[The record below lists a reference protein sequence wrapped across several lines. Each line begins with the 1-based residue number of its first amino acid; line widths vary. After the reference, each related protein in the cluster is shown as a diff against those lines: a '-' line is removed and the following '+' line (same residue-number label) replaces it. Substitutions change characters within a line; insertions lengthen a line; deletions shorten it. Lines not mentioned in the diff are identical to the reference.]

1 MVLLMTAALVKP
13 LVGQTPVNNPT
24 WRYDT
29 THAGANTQETL
40 LTPSN
45 VTPTTFGKLFS
56 RAVDGYVYA
65 QPLYISGLTMGDG
78 LVHNVLFVATQHDSI
93 YAFDAD
99 SNGGTNAQPLWQI
112 SLLNAAYGAAA
123 GATTVPSTDL
133 GTSDIVPE
141 IGITGTPAINAATN
155 TMYVVGKTKESG
167 GYVQRLHAINILTGA
182 EQANSPTVIQ
192 GTVPGTGQG
201 SSGGSLP
208 FSSLWEMN
216 RGALNYYN
224 GYVYVS
230 FGAHGDNGPWH
241 GWVFG
246 FNATTM
252 AQTGLICLSPSG
264 YGNGIWAAGAG
275 LPIDNGGTAGRMFLS
290 TGNGTYSAYPP
301 FNNAVNYGD
310 SIVALSLA
318 NGALTPT
325 DAFTPFNQ
333 ATLSSSDA
341 DQGSGGVLMLPDQ
354 QGANPHIL
362 IQIGKEGR
370 ILVLNRDN
378 LGGYAPGGSSNTN
391 ALQDILGQTKGLWSA
406 PAYWNGNV
414 YVWGTSDYA
423 KSFPINSGVL
433 NTNYSSESTAYSA
446 FPGPS
451 FVVSSNG
458 TQHGIAWAATT
469 ALYQSNGSEIL
480 YAFDATNLATTLW
493 ESDTND
499 ARDDAGPANK
509 FTVPV
514 VTNGK
519 VYLGAAYQVDVYGL
533 LNGAPIAAAPAI
545 SPNGGTFG
553 ATQAVKLTSTT
564 PSASIYYTLDGSVPT
579 TAANLY
585 TGPVSI
591 GTNTVVRAIASATG
605 FIQSPISS
613 ATFTFM
619 TQTPTPSISPAG
631 GTYSTPQNV
640 TLTDSDSSATIYY
653 TLDGTTPTASSK
665 KYTAPFTV
673 SAASTIVNAV
683 AIDPALPNV
692 STVVSATY
700 AIQAGATTI
709 NFGNGFSSVVGL
721 TLNGSTIAS
730 DDSRLQLTDGGDFEA
745 GSVFYNTPINVQ
757 AFTTDFSFQLSS
769 AVADGFTFTIQNTGL
784 TALGANG
791 GSLGYAG
798 IGQSV
803 AVKFDFYNN
812 NGEGSDSTGVYVN
825 GALPETPAV
834 DMTSSGLELNSGDS
848 IQAHV
853 TYDGT
858 TLIMKLTDV
867 VSNKTFTLSQAINI
881 PQTVG
886 ANTAFVGFT
895 GGTGGG
901 SASQKI
907 LAWTYST
914 QAPASV
920 TATPTFSP
928 AGGSFTTAQN
938 VTLASTTS
946 GAAIYYTTNGT
957 TPTAASAKYTAPIAV
972 GNGTTTIEALAIAN
986 SVSSTVSSATYVV
999 TQTATPPPTFSPAA
1013 GTYSSAQNVT
1023 LGDSASGAIIYY
1035 TTNGTTPT
1043 TSSAVYSTPISVSA
1057 SETVQAVAIASGSQL
1072 STVSSAAYTIQ
1083 TTTPNINFAS
1093 FSNATGLTFN
1103 GISVLNG
1110 AALQLSSSSQ
1120 GYQAG
1125 SAWYAT
1131 PVNIAAFTTDFN
1143 FQLVNAVAD
1152 GMTFTIQG
1160 QSPSAIGPSGGGL
1173 GYGAA
1178 YPGGPVGITNSIA
1191 VKFDLYN
1198 NNGEGSDSTGFYT
1211 NGVSPTTPAI
1221 DMTASGVNPAIG
1233 DVMHAHLTYDGT
1245 TLVLLLTDTT
1255 TSASFTTSTAVNI
1268 PTLVGSSTAYVGF
1281 TAGVGGY
1288 SATQNILNWT
1298 FTSGTSTT
1306 PVTAAPTFTPAAG
1319 SYTTAQSVTIA
1330 DSTTGAVIY
1339 YTTNGTTPTT
1349 SSAVYSGAIAVG
1361 SGTTTI
1367 EALALA
1373 PNYSQSTVTTGTYKV
1388 TAVTATPSFT
1398 PAAGSYTTAQ
1408 SVTIADS
1415 TTGAVIYYTTNG
1427 TTPTTTSAVYS
1438 GAIAVGTGS
1447 TTIEAL
1453 AVAPNYSQSAVKTGV
1468 YKVTA
1473 VTATPSFTPAAGSYT
1488 TAQSVT
1494 IADSTTGA
1502 VIYYTTNGTTPTTS
1516 SAVYSGAIT
1525 VGAGSTT
1532 IEALAVAPNYSQSA
1546 VKTGVYKVTPVTAAP
1561 VFTPAA
1567 GSYAAAQSVTIA
1579 DATTGAVVYYTTNG
1593 TTPTTSSAV
1602 YSGSGAIS
1610 VGSGT
1615 TTVEA
1620 LALATNYSQSVV
1632 TTATYKVTSPVT
1644 AAPVFAPA
1652 GGSYTVAQ
1660 SVTITDSTSGA
1671 VIHYT
1676 MNGTTP
1682 TTSSSV
1688 YSGAIAVGGGSTTVE
1703 ALAVAPGDTQ
1713 STVTS
1718 ATYSVTLGATPPPTF
1733 SPAAGTYSSAQKVAL
1748 ADSASGAIIYYTT
1761 NGTTPTTSS
1770 TVYSTPISVS
1780 ASETVQA
1787 VAIVSGSQLS
1797 TVSSAAYT
1805 IQTTTPNINFAS
1817 FSNATGLTFNG
1828 ISVLNGAA
1836 LQLSSSSQ
1844 GYQAGSAWYA
1854 TPVNIAAF
1862 TTDFN
1867 FQLVNAVADGMT
1879 FTIQGQGPSAIGPS
1893 GGGLGYGAA
1902 YPGGPVGITNS
1913 IAVKFDL
1920 YNNNG
1925 EGSDSTGF
1933 YTNGVSPTTPAIDMT
1948 ASGVNPAIGD
1958 VMHAHLTYDGTTLVL
1973 LLTDTTTSAS
1983 FTTSTAVNIPTLV
1996 GSSTAY
2002 VGFTAGVGGYS
2013 ATQNILNWTFTST
2026 TTQAKVGAQIEAQP
2040 GALEAFLSRPVH
2052 AGEAIVLPASW
2063 SHRGRSAYLV
2073 KDYED
2078 APAPRDLRG
2087 EAVKADAAPAL
2098 LPAADP
2104 LARTAGE
2111 PYFRPHPGKLSGS
2124 TNIQLKSQT
2133 PNAVIHYTM
2142 DGAQPTNHSP
2152 VYRAPIAIS
2161 GTALTIKAFAKAAG
2175 KKDSPVVTGMYRIG
2189 D

>member
-1 MVLLMTAALVKP
+1 MRHLSCHSSAPSCARAQENNFFAEALTLFVQVGLLLLATAVLVKP

-29 THAGANTQETL
+29 THEGANTQETL

-65 QPLYISGLTMGDG
+65 QPLYISGLTMSDG
-78 LVHNVLFVATQHDSI
+78 LVHNVLFVATEHDSI

-246 FNATTM
+246 FNATTL

-310 SIVALSLA
+310 SIVDLSLA

-333 ATLSSSDA
+333 ATLSSSDV
-341 DQGSGGVLMLPDQ
+341 DQGSGGVLMVPDQ

-370 ILVLNRDN
+370 ILVLNRDS

-414 YVWGTSDYA
+414 YVWGTADYA
-423 KSFPINSGVL
+423 KSFPLNSGVL
-433 NTNYSSESTAYSA
+433 NTTYSSESSAYTA

-469 ALYQSNGSEIL
+469 QLYQSNGSEVL
-480 YAFDATNLATTLW
+480 YAFDATNLATTLY
-493 ESDTND
+493 ESDTNT

-585 TGPVSI
+585 TGPISI
-591 GTNTVVRAIASATG
+591 ATNTVVRAIASATG
-605 FIQSPISS
+605 FIQSPIGS
-613 ATFTFM
+613 ATFTFI
-619 TQTPTPSISPAG
+619 TQAPTPVISPAG
-631 GTYSTPQNV
+631 GTYSAPQKV
-640 TLTDSDSSATIYY
+640 TLTDSDTAATIYY
-653 TLDGTTPTASSK
+653 TLDGTTPTASSA
-665 KYTAPFTV
+665 KYTGAITV
-673 SAASTIVNAV
+673 SAASTTVNAI
-683 AIDPALPNV
+683 AIDPALPNA
-692 STVVSATY
+692 STVISATY
-700 AIQAGATTI
+700 AIQAGITMI
-709 NFGNGFSSVVGL
+709 NYGSGFSSVVGL
-721 TLNGSTIAS
+721 TLNGSTINS
-730 DDSRLQLTDGGDFEA
+730 DDSRLQLTDGGDYEA

-769 AVADGFTFTIQNTGL
+769 AVADGFTFTIQNTGV

-791 GSLGYAG
+791 GLLGYAG
-798 IGQSV
+798 IGNSV

-812 NGEGSDSTGVYVN
+812 NGEGTDSTGVYIN
-825 GALPETPAV
+825 GAVPETPAV

-848 IQAHV
+848 IQAHI

-867 VSNKTFTLSQAINI
+867 ISNKTFTLSQAINI

-886 ANTAFVGFT
+886 ANAAFVGFT
-895 GGTGGG
+895 GGTGGN

-907 LAWTYST
+907 LNWTYST
-914 QAPASV
+914 QTPGSV
-920 TATPTFSP
+920 TAAPAFSP
-928 AGGSFTTAQN
+928 AGGSYTAAQS
-938 VTLASTTS
+938 VTITDATS
-946 GAAIYYTTNGT
+946 GAVIHYTTNGT
-957 TPTAASAKYTAPIAV
+957 TPTASSATYASPIAV
-972 GNGTTTIEALAIAN
+972 GSGSTTIEALAIAN
-986 SVSSTVSSATYVV
+986 SVSSTVSSAAYTV

-1013 GTYSSAQNVT
+1013 GTYSSTQNVT
-1023 LGDSASGAIIYY
+1023 LADSASGAIIYY

-1043 TSSAVYSTPISVSA
+1043 TSSAVYATPIAVA
-1057 SETVQAVAIASGSQL
+1057 TSETLQAIAIASGSQL
-1072 STVSSAAYTIQ
+1072 STVASAAYTIQ
-1083 TTTPNINFAS
+1083 TTPPNINFPN
-1093 FSNATGLTFN
+1093 FTNATGLSMN
-1103 GISVLNG
+1103 GITVLNG
-1110 AALQLSSSSQ
+1110 AALQLTTSSQ
-1120 GYQAG
+1120 GYKAG
-1125 SAWYAT
+1125 SAWYTT
-1131 PVNIAAFTTDFN
+1131 PVNVAAFTTDFN

-1160 QSPSAIGPSGGGL
+1160 QGVSAIGPSGSGL

-1191 VKFDLYN
+1191 VKFDIYN

-1221 DMTASGVNPAIG
+1221 DMTASGVKPASG
-1233 DVMHAHLTYDGT
+1233 DVMHAHITYDGT
-1245 TLVLLLTDTT
+1245 TMVLLLTDTT
-1255 TSASFTTSTAVNI
+1255 TSASFTTS
-1268 PTLVGSSTAYVGF
+1268 Y
-1281 TAGVGGY
+1281 
-1288 SATQNILNWT
+1288 
-1298 FTSGTSTT
+1298 
-1306 PVTAAPTFTPAAG
+1306 
-1319 SYTTAQSVTIA
+1319 
-1330 DSTTGAVIY
+1330 
-1339 YTTNGTTPTT
+1339 
-1349 SSAVYSGAIAVG
+1349 
-1361 SGTTTI
+1361 
-1367 EALALA
+1367 
-1373 PNYSQSTVTTGTYKV
+1373 
-1388 TAVTATPSFT
+1388 
-1398 PAAGSYTTAQ
+1398 
-1408 SVTIADS
+1408 
-1415 TTGAVIYYTTNG
+1415 
-1427 TTPTTTSAVYS
+1427 
-1438 GAIAVGTGS
+1438 
-1447 TTIEAL
+1447 
-1453 AVAPNYSQSAVKTGV
+1453 
-1468 YKVTA
+1468 
-1473 VTATPSFTPAAGSYT
+1473 
-1488 TAQSVT
+1488 
-1494 IADSTTGA
+1494 
-1502 VIYYTTNGTTPTTS
+1502 
-1516 SAVYSGAIT
+1516 
-1525 VGAGSTT
+1525 
-1532 IEALAVAPNYSQSA
+1532 
-1546 VKTGVYKVTPVTAAP
+1546 
-1561 VFTPAA
+1561 
-1567 GSYAAAQSVTIA
+1567 
-1579 DATTGAVVYYTTNG
+1579 
-1593 TTPTTSSAV
+1593 
-1602 YSGSGAIS
+1602 
-1610 VGSGT
+1610 
-1615 TTVEA
+1615 
-1620 LALATNYSQSVV
+1620 
-1632 TTATYKVTSPVT
+1632 
-1644 AAPVFAPA
+1644 
-1652 GGSYTVAQ
+1652 
-1660 SVTITDSTSGA
+1660 
-1671 VIHYT
+1671 
-1676 MNGTTP
+1676 
-1682 TTSSSV
+1682 
-1688 YSGAIAVGGGSTTVE
+1688 
-1703 ALAVAPGDTQ
+1703 
-1713 STVTS
+1713 
-1718 ATYSVTLGATPPPTF
+1718 
-1733 SPAAGTYSSAQKVAL
+1733 
-1748 ADSASGAIIYYTT
+1748 
-1761 NGTTPTTSS
+1761 
-1770 TVYSTPISVS
+1770 
-1780 ASETVQA
+1780 
-1787 VAIVSGSQLS
+1787 
-1797 TVSSAAYT
+1797 
-1805 IQTTTPNINFAS
+1805 
-1817 FSNATGLTFNG
+1817 
-1828 ISVLNGAA
+1828 
-1836 LQLSSSSQ
+1836 
-1844 GYQAGSAWYA
+1844 
-1854 TPVNIAAF
+1854 
-1862 TTDFN
+1862 
-1867 FQLVNAVADGMT
+1867 
-1879 FTIQGQGPSAIGPS
+1879 
-1893 GGGLGYGAA
+1893 
-1902 YPGGPVGITNS
+1902 
-1913 IAVKFDL
+1913 
-1920 YNNNG
+1920 
-1925 EGSDSTGF
+1925 
-1933 YTNGVSPTTPAIDMT
+1933 
-1948 ASGVNPAIGD
+1948 
-1958 VMHAHLTYDGTTLVL
+1958 
-1973 LLTDTTTSAS
+1973 
-1983 FTTSTAVNIPTLV
+1983 AVNIPTLV

-2026 TTQAKVGAQIEAQP
+2026 TTQARVGAQMEAQP
-2040 GALEAFLSRPVH
+2040 GAMEAFLSRPVR
-2052 AGEAIVLPASW
+2052 AGVATMRPASW
-2063 SHRGRSAYLV
+2063 THRGLSPYLV

-2078 APAPRDLRG
+2078 EPSQRDLHA
-2087 EAVKADAAPAL
+2087 EAAQAEGVPML
-2098 LPAADP
+2098 LRTADP
-2104 LARTAGE
+2104 RAHTAGE
-2111 PYFRPHPGKLSGS
+2111 PRFRPSPGKLAGS

-2152 VYRAPIAIS
+2152 IYRAPIAVN
-2161 GTALTIKAFAKAAG
+2161 GTALTIKAFAGAAG
-2175 KKDSPVVTGMYRIG
+2175 MKDSPVVTGMYRIG